1 MKTAAASKIGTIG
14 LMLAAV
20 LGLAACAS
28 SVNLNLDPESR
39 DFYEIARLVMTDAEQ
54 AIFTHLPDT
63 EARKEFIQEFWD
75 KRDPDFTTEVNEA
88 KQEFQRRL
96 EYINKRFREG
106 RKGINTDR
114 GRIYLYLG
122 PPDKTEEYPMMG
134 GGQGG
139 QLLWVYYKYNLGIY
153 FVDSNGTGSYAIGEI
168 LGNLF
173 EAIEMAKL
181 GETFTDRNA
190 SARFQNFTLTYDKSR
205 NELQMT
211 IPAKKLIFKNEDG
224 ALTADFDI
232 TFYIYKEGAAKKEM
246 FVDTKRFTG
255 KTEDLEKSPEIAF
268 TFSRELPLGKI
279 YVDVVVDGK
288 EANGKSRKIFK
299 FNI

>member
-1 MKTAAASKIGTIG
+1 MF
-14 LMLAAV
+14 AAV
-20 LGLAACAS
+20 LAITACGPGLN
-28 SVNLNLDPESR
+28 VQLDPESR
-39 DFYEIARLVMTDAEQ
+39 DFYENARLIMTDAEQ

-75 KRDPDFTTEVNEA
+75 KRDPDPSTEVNEA
-88 KQEFQRRL
+88 KQEFQSRL
-96 EYINKRFREG
+96 EYINQRFREG
-106 RKGINTDR
+106 RRGINTDR
-114 GRIYLYLG
+114 GRIYLFLG
-122 PPDKTEEYPMMG
+122 APEMTEEYPFPAG
-134 GGQGG
+134 GGGG
-139 QLLWVYYKYNLGIY
+139 QLLWIYYKYELGIY
-153 FVDSNGTGSYAIGEI
+153 FVDSNGTGSYAMSDIM
-168 LGNLF
+168 GNLF

-181 GETFTDRNA
+181 GRTFTERGTP
-190 SARFQNFTLTYDKSR
+190 SKFMNFGLDYDKTR
-205 NELQMT
+205 HELRLT
-211 IPAKKLIFKNEDG
+211 IPAKKLSFKDEDG

-255 KTEDLEKSPEIAF
+255 KAEDLEKSPEIAF

-299 FNI
+299 LNI

>member
-1 MKTAAASKIGTIG
+1 MF
-14 LMLAAV
+14 AAV
-20 LGLAACAS
+20 LAISACGPGLN
-28 SVNLNLDPESR
+28 VQLDPESR
-39 DFYEIARLVMTDAEQ
+39 DFYESARLIMTDSEQ
-54 AIFTHLPDT
+54 AIFTHLPDA

-75 KRDPDFTTEVNEA
+75 KRDPDPSTEVNEA

-96 EYINKRFREG
+96 EYVNQRFREG
-106 RKGINTDR
+106 RRGINTDR
-114 GRIYLYLG
+114 GRIYLFLG
-122 PPDKTEEYPMMG
+122 PPEMTEEYPFLAG
-134 GGQGG
+134 GAGG
-139 QLLWVYYKYNLGIY
+139 ELLWVYYQYELGIY
-153 FVDSNGTGSYAIGEI
+153 FVDSNGTGSYAISTI
-168 LGNLF
+168 MGNLF

-181 GETFTDRNA
+181 GKTFTERGTPSKFMNFDLDYVKDRH
-190 SARFQNFTLTYDKSR
+190 
-205 NELQMT
+205 ELRLT
-211 IPAKKLIFKNEDG
+211 IPAKKLSFKDEDG

-255 KTEDLEKSPEIAF
+255 KAEDLEKSPEIAF

-299 FNI
+299 LNI

>member
-1 MKTAAASKIGTIG
+1 MF
-14 LMLAAV
+14 AAV
-20 LGLAACAS
+20 LAISACGPGLN
-28 SVNLNLDPESR
+28 VQLDPESR
-39 DFYEIARLVMTDAEQ
+39 DFYESARLIMTDSEQ
-54 AIFTHLPDT
+54 AIFTHLPDA

-75 KRDPDFTTEVNEA
+75 KRDPDPSTEVNEA

-96 EYINKRFREG
+96 EYVNQRFREG
-106 RKGINTDR
+106 RRGINTDR
-114 GRIYLYLG
+114 GRIYLFLG
-122 PPDKTEEYPMMG
+122 PPEMTEEYPFLAG
-134 GGQGG
+134 GAGG
-139 QLLWVYYKYNLGIY
+139 ELLWVYYQYELGIY
-153 FVDSNGTGSYAIGEI
+153 FVDSNGTGSYAISTI
-168 LGNLF
+168 MGNLF

-181 GETFTDRNA
+181 GKTFTERGTPSKFMNFDLDYVKDRH
-190 SARFQNFTLTYDKSR
+190 
-205 NELQMT
+205 ELRLT
-211 IPAKKLIFKNEDG
+211 IPAKKLSFKDEDG

-255 KTEDLEKSPEIAF
+255 KAEDLEKSPEIAF

-279 YVDVVVDGK
+279 FVDVVVDGK

>member
-1 MKTAAASKIGTIG
+1 MF
-14 LMLAAV
+14 AAV
-20 LGLAACAS
+20 LAISACGPGLN
-28 SVNLNLDPESR
+28 VQLDPESR
-39 DFYEIARLVMTDAEQ
+39 DFYESARLIMTDSEQ
-54 AIFTHLPDT
+54 AIFTHLPDV

-75 KRDPDFTTEVNEA
+75 KRDPDPSTEVNEA

-96 EYINKRFREG
+96 EYVNQRFREG
-106 RKGINTDR
+106 RRGINTDR
-114 GRIYLYLG
+114 GRIYLFLG
-122 PPDKTEEYPMMG
+122 PPEMTEEYPFLAG
-134 GGQGG
+134 GAGG
-139 QLLWVYYKYNLGIY
+139 ELLWVYYQYELGIY
-153 FVDSNGTGSYAIGEI
+153 FVDSNGTGSYAISTI
-168 LGNLF
+168 MGNLF

-181 GETFTDRNA
+181 GKTFTERGTP
-190 SARFQNFTLTYDKSR
+190 SKFMNFDLDYDKDR
-205 NELQMT
+205 HELRLT
-211 IPAKKLIFKNEDG
+211 IPAKKLSFKDEDG

-255 KTEDLEKSPEIAF
+255 KAEDLEKSPEIAF